1 MCPGPGCWPL
11 CTPTSPTRRVRRP
24 RAVEKGTASLLSN
37 PSPILWTH
45 SGPIRSCPEPDPV
58 SQGSRGPVART
69 TTTWSWV
76 PGSSRGGNG
85 APSPWACSR
94 GPWLLQ
100 EDMAE
105 RPGGVDLGFLLLF
118 WLTRGPAFWLTWL
131 VSSPGLLFASQGRR
145 EAEAA
150 AERQRA
156 TERAPAAGGAGPAPG
171 LGREGSLGVG
181 AGGRGTLEPQDL
193 SPELRCTVL
202 EAPEY
207 NLRSI
212 TQQARR

>member
-1 MCPGPGCWPL
+1 MLAIVHSYVTHKTG
-11 CTPTSPTRRVRRP
+11 
-24 RAVEKGTASLLSN
+24 KTASGSGEGHRL
-37 PSPILWTH
+37 PSLQPQPHLWTH
-45 SGPIRSCPEPDPV
+45 SGPIRSCSEPDP
-58 SQGSRGPVART
+58 GKEGPQD
-69 TTTWSWV
+69 WSWV
-76 PGSSRGGNG
+76 LGSSRGGNG
-85 APSPWACSR
+85 APSPWACSQ
-94 GPWLLQ
+94 GPWLPQ

-118 WLTRGPAFWLTWL
+118 RLTRGPAFWLTWL

-181 AGGRGTLEPQDL
+181 AGGWGTLEPQDL
-193 SPELRCTVL
+193 SPELRCSVL
-202 EAPEY
+202 EAPEDSV
-207 NLRSI
+207 RSI
-212 TQQARR
+212 TQQSRR